1 MGLLLLLG
9 QSPKK
14 NRLFFLTPSLTNTTS
29 ALSLCVYTCLYT
41 RVIDTRGHL
50 ENNQPTFNITKQ
62 LYLQPPPDQ
71 LCVSTSVHSMI
82 QEVFQVYQQKW
93 IQSIQFQARTRE
105 PGRQIVKVAPG
116 HLVKIVHYDFAAA
129 A

>member
-1 MGLLLLLG
+1 
-9 QSPKK
+9 
-14 NRLFFLTPSLTNTTS
+14 
-29 ALSLCVYTCLYT
+29 
-41 RVIDTRGHL
+41 
-50 ENNQPTFNITKQ
+50 
-62 LYLQPPPDQ
+62 
-71 LCVSTSVHSMI
+71 MI

-129 A
+129 ATVTLSKNFLIIQKKFKSKKLSLILYQKRCESTKLNHISNCKLKW